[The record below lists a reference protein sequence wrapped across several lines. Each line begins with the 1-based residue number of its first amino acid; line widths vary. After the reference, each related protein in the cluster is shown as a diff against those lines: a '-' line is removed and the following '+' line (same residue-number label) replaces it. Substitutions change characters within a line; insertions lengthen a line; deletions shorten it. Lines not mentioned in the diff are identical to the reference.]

1 MNMEWY
7 WWVLIAL
14 VVVSGAAI
22 KLKVLGMILER
33 RKQREDRMAL
43 DE

>member
-1 MNMEWY
+1 MPDLAWY

-14 VVVSGAAI
+14 VIVVGGYF
-22 KLKVLGMILER
+22 KLKVLNKMFAKKNDTI
-33 RKQREDRMAL
+33 

>member
-1 MNMEWY
+1 MEWY

-14 VVVSGAAI
+14 VLVAGTVI
-22 KLKVLGMILER
+22 KLKVLGMIMER
-33 RKQREDRMAL
+33 RKKDQERMAL